1 MVQVHHICPARL
13 FQSKLIIPQWFVDFQ
28 LEDVQSY
35 FVLLAGPEKLD
46 ARWKADTIVLFIV
59 GVAGIGL
66 QIALFI
72 IDELAVRLQIGAA
85 ENDLARE
92 APARRSLLDH
102 DQFIFFL
109 QNAMPFGVGKNLYT

>member
-1 MVQVHHICPARL
+1 MVQVHYVCPARL

-28 LEDVQSY
+28 LEDVKGDV
-35 FVLLAGPEKLD
+35 VLLARPEKLD
-46 ARWKADTIVLFIV
+46 ARWKAVAIVLFIV

-72 IDELAVRLQIGAA
+72 IDELTVRLEISAA

-92 APARRSLLDH
+92 APPRPPLLD
-102 DQFIFFL
+102 
-109 QNAMPFGVGKNLYT
+109 Y